1 VEPKQLALDITS
13 EHLLPDAHGQINVPE
28 RPGLGLEPNRAGLQS
43 YLVDTE
49 IKVKGQV
56 LYRTPTL

>member
-1 VEPKQLALDITS
+1 
-13 EHLLPDAHGQINVPE
+13 
-28 RPGLGLEPNRAGLQS
+28 LEPNKKGLMP